1 MLVGTLAI
9 RDRSSGPSGSLAF
22 EMQSARPSIIFQE
35 RPGGRTGKKRKETQK
50 KKKQKEKII
59 AKRDIRREIAFAVT
73 KDGYIK
79 RGKEKER
86 KGVEG
91 GESDGVQQSYLTV

>member
-1 MLVGTLAI
+1 
-9 RDRSSGPSGSLAF
+9 
-22 EMQSARPSIIFQE
+22 MQSARPSIIFQE
-35 RPGGRTGKKRKETQK
+35 RPGGRTGKKKEKKRRK

-86 KGVEG
+86 KGVGG